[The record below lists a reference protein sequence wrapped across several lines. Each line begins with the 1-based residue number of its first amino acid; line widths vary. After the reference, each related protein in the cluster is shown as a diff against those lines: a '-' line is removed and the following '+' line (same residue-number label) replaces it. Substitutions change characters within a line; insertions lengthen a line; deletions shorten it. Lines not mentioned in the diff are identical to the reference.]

1 MSLSDKQPYMSIFHR
16 KLTHDRI
23 LMGGRSVE
31 VLQDEACLGIVLG
44 SLKKFQVRGGEN
56 VEKMKLTIKL
66 IQVLTEFVRAIN
78 ETIRLLRNQ

>member
-23 LMGGRSVE
+23 LTGGRSVE

-56 VEKMKLTIKL
+56 VKAMMITIRL
-66 IQVLTEFVRAIN
+66 IKVLTELVRALA
-78 ETIRLLRNQ
+78 ELVRELKA